1 MQQKVL
7 IASPVSLF
15 EVVDGNAVDR
25 GNCACA
31 IVTAAPGG
39 SLKYSLVCYN
49 ERRETLC
56 VAHLTADIAQTI
68 QFQVNAETHANFRDS
83 SERRWNCV
91 FPTPDKLRA
100 FLAALGTAAYAL
112 AGQPTHSVYTVDFSP
127 LTGGLVVQQQHRVRV
142 RYWTYG
148 LRGSEPLMLGE
159 LLETSGEELY
169 TFRPALSSAA
179 LLQQDNSDFL
189 HLVRGFECGIVGT
202 FENSLRAIVLPP
214 QAVPLSRQ
222 KSYGTSGAAFV
233 VQVVS
238 ILQDDISAGADGAVP
253 TVFSS
258 DDYHTSAGSGAG
270 EASNTG
276 IIVLHPEG
284 TSAVGERDVTS
295 QQTALQAPD
304 LVEAGGG
311 VPTAH
316 MALLQKLGVH
326 LSSATSC
333 AIDVRSITGTAVDVW
348 RQTVDR
354 PKPSRLTN
362 EALQQAVQQLIL
374 ENERVANGL
383 VEKDELLRALDRRN
397 RELQQRVDAAA
408 LSSQQLLDE
417 KNDTVRMASD
427 MRLEKERGIMQVQQQ
442 INQVD
447 LDRDDTQ
454 RHLLTVKQLLTASEE
469 QLHKLRS
476 DANMQNEK
484 AESVAVSLGH
494 IQDALAEERSRRK
507 ALEATAETI
516 QQQISATQI
525 DFQVKNSQL
534 DDIRRAVDNQRT
546 HYAQII
552 EMERQR
558 RLNEVEQLRSD
569 FVKEL
574 QQQEEK
580 FMADRARVSEENFRR
595 GHAEGRAIGKLDGE
609 AVASERRQ
617 QLTLEAQ
624 RLTAEINARQAE
636 LRQATD
642 DGMTVI
648 RSGSVRSAR
657 LKAQLHEENFR
668 RGRLELAL
676 NTTRGRLEG
685 GRDSVIH
692 TFLSAARRLWRPTDA
707 SDLLTIL
714 DCQRRRQPIDFSFQE
729 KAYEAEAIE
738 IVRRRCEWI
747 EATLLSLYKGKLE
760 EALEEWMKSLI
771 AQQES
776 TEEAVRQLMLERDG
790 AEHCELSLD
799 ERRARYTITREME
812 SFFADLA
819 AFLLEQQ
826 TSRDRLLSDV
836 ESALA
841 VMLDEYAKYITDLR
855 AWRVHEMEERQHLR
869 VECARAYVDLL
880 TMEEMAFRSLEA
892 AKVAGALA
900 VDQGNL
906 VAEEEGD
913 RISIDSEQGA
923 EWSSLC
929 SAHDIAMTSL
939 VRSAAIVK
947 DQQSIINEEEEA
959 RVRLLEEEAEEVG
972 IAMKELD
979 EVLLPAKEPSLPSPP
994 PVEEAADAGQPIE
1007 DVEKLEG
1014 DSSTSVSDTLEEEKG
1029 EEVVEVAPVVKA
1041 EVEDEDEDG
1050 DEDEDEDE
1058 SSEEDSEEQEQR
1070 KVVRRPME
1078 VPPPPIQEAQAK
1090 TEVSRKKKLFDS
1102 SSDEEGP
1109 SAPLRSAAPPPPPP
1123 AARSRMPPSRTALP
1137 DLSDYSD

>member
-83 SERRWNCV
+83 SGRRWNCV

-442 INQVD
+442 INQVA

-484 AESVAVSLGH
+484 
-494 IQDALAEERSRRK
+494 
-507 ALEATAETI
+507 
-516 QQQISATQI
+516 
-525 DFQVKNSQL
+525 
-534 DDIRRAVDNQRT
+534 
-546 HYAQII
+546 
-552 EMERQR
+552 
-558 RLNEVEQLRSD
+558 
-569 FVKEL
+569 
-574 QQQEEK
+574 
-580 FMADRARVSEENFRR
+580 
-595 GHAEGRAIGKLDGE
+595 
-609 AVASERRQ
+609 
-617 QLTLEAQ
+617 
-624 RLTAEINARQAE
+624 
-636 LRQATD
+636 
-642 DGMTVI
+642 
-648 RSGSVRSAR
+648 
-657 LKAQLHEENFR
+657 
-668 RGRLELAL
+668 
-676 NTTRGRLEG
+676 
-685 GRDSVIH
+685 
-692 TFLSAARRLWRPTDA
+692 
-707 SDLLTIL
+707 
-714 DCQRRRQPIDFSFQE
+714 
-729 KAYEAEAIE
+729 
-738 IVRRRCEWI
+738 
-747 EATLLSLYKGKLE
+747 
-760 EALEEWMKSLI
+760 
-771 AQQES
+771 QES